1 MMPLNNININNL
13 KKVASSLDSLSNQNK
28 LNNFNENVLGNSYK
42 ESRLSSMSHIMVLKP
57 KYKNYVIPV
66 LPGQFLK

>member
-1 MMPLNNININNL
+1 MPLNNININFM
-13 KKVASSLDSLSNQNK
+13 KVPSSLDSLSNQTNS
-28 LNNFNENVLGNSYK
+28 NNFQNIGNSYK